1 MPFAHVVL
9 DIPTR
14 ALSGTFD
21 YAIPSSLEETAVV
34 GTTVLVPFSHRQV
47 VGYIVGVSDSVS
59 SGLDVS
65 RVLPI
70 TQVLAGSAFDEQSAQ
85 AAEWMSKEYACSYA
99 DALHPFLAP
108 GQKVKVTRKDAE
120 SPWQLVCEKSGPV
133 DERWVELTEKA
144 TNFTPAA
151 NASKQRSVL
160 EALAQGAM
168 RLSELSATI
177 PGARSA
183 VTALQKKGIVE
194 VRTQRQIRGSQE
206 GLGTTLSSGVAPRPQ
221 QLTEGQKS
229 ALAAIEAAQTAAQ
242 GDVVLIDGV
251 TGSGKT
257 EVYLSAIEKTLAA
270 GKGAVV
276 LVPEISLTAQT
287 VGRFRSRFGEQV
299 AVLHSKLS
307 LGERFDQWDLIRQGK
322 ARVVVGARSA
332 LFAPIKNPGLYI
344 IDEEHEASYKQ
355 DSLPRYHAREVA
367 AQMARLRGAALVLG
381 SATPSLESLYRT
393 AQGSWRGTNWT
404 RVAMTERPGVAVLP
418 QVQVVDMASQF
429 KNGGRSVFSAALALA
444 LQEITERGEKSVLLL
459 NRRGFANF
467 LMCRECGCVP
477 ECPHCSTSLTY
488 HERTHS
494 LVCHSC
500 GRQWSQRAYPNP
512 SSKCPNCGSRY
523 MGAYGVGTQ
532 RVEDELKLLLGG
544 DAPIIRMDAD
554 TTAKKGEHQR
564 LLELFDATSGAV
576 LIGTQMIAK
585 GLDFPD
591 VTLVGVINAD
601 TMLKLP
607 DFRAAERTF
616 DLLEQVA
623 GRAGRGEKPGKVIIQ
638 SYWSTHPAIASVVT
652 HDRRPFLDAE
662 LKERREGAYPPFSR
676 LSNVL
681 FWGASEKEVR
691 RVADQMA
698 DALHAKLDAQSGWEI
713 LGPADCVKAKVKDKY
728 RRHIL
733 VKSPIDAQ
741 VGEILSQC
749 AASLDKRV
757 GINMTLDVDA
767 YDMM

>member
-270 GKGAVV
+270 GKGVVV

>member
-564 LLELFDATSGAV
+564 LLELFDATPGAV